1 MSPTKHLGARVK
13 ALYDRGIVTDR
24 MRENMKIGELN
35 RQKEIQRLQEI
46 IERNYMPS
54 KEYERSVI

>member
-1 MSPTKHLGARVK
+1 MQNHVN
-13 ALYDRGIVTDR
+13 
-24 MRENMKIGELN
+24 MRENMKICELN
-35 RQKEIQRLQEI
+35 RQKEIQRLQES